1 MQATAAKTID
11 ARLSFNATTE
21 LYRLEFAAMGT
32 DCRALL
38 ATADR
43 EQAISCA
50 REIVQ
55 WVADFETKYTRFN
68 ESSLIGQINRQAGVA
83 PVPLDADA
91 DRMFDI
97 CESLYQS
104 TNGILDVTALPIIAL
119 WESRRALSE
128 IPNEREIQRALGLV
142 GWPKVERRPG
152 WIFLPRAGMSLD
164 LGGWG
169 KEYAVDE
176 AWRIADGFG
185 IRNVLIDFG
194 RDIRAAGSP
203 ARAAAWTVGLED
215 PARLDHARFN
225 LRLNDAAVAT
235 SGNYRRAF
243 AHDGAL
249 YGHIVDPRVGRPAG
263 RSALSATVIASTCLH
278 AGKLSTLACVLGAE
292 QGIQEIETS
301 LGSAGCMIHQSKIFV
316 TKGFYEYA
324 IET

>member
-1 MQATAAKTID
+1 MKADAAKTID
-11 ARLSFNATTE
+11 ARLAFNADTE

-38 ATADR
+38 AADER
-43 EQAISCA
+43 EQAIDCA
-50 REIVQ
+50 RAIAQ

-68 ESSLIGQINRQAGVA
+68 ESSLIGRINRLAGIE
-83 PVPLDADA
+83 PVPLDSDA
-91 DRMFDI
+91 DRVFDI
-97 CESLYQS
+97 CESLYHS
-104 TNGILDVTALPIIAL
+104 TEGILDVTALPIIAL
-119 WESRRALSE
+119 WESRRASSE
-128 IPNEREIQRALGLV
+128 IPSEREIQRALDLV

-152 WIFLPRAGMSLD
+152 WIFLPRAGMSID

-185 IRNVLIDFG
+185 IRNALIDFG
-194 RDIRAAGSP
+194 RDIRAAGAP
-203 ARAAAWTVGLED
+203 PRAPAWTVGLED
-215 PARLDHARFN
+215 PMRLDHARFA

-243 AHDGAL
+243 ERDGAL

-263 RSALSATVIASTCLH
+263 KSALSATVIASTCLH

-292 QGIQEIETS
+292 QGIREIEAS
-301 LGSAGCMIHQSKIFV
+301 LGSAGCMIHKSKIFV

-324 IET
+324 IEN